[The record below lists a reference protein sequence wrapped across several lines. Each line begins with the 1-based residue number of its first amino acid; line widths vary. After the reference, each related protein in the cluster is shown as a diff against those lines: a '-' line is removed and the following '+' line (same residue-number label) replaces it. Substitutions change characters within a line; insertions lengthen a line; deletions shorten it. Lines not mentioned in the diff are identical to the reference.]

1 MNFLDIN
8 KGHGHDDI
16 SIRMVKIYDEAIAE
30 PLKMLFV
37 NSVNQALF
45 PTRWKKTNVI
55 PVYEK
60 NKKYII
66 ALCRSSQ

>member
-1 MNFLDIN
+1 
-8 KGHGHDDI
+8 
-16 SIRMVKIYDEAIAE
+16 MVKICDEAIAE

-37 NSVNQALF
+37 NSVNQAVF